1 MHTFILSDPIEPLGL
16 LVSEF
21 VHAAVSG
28 PPILPL
34 GQEVS
39 PFGLHDG
46 VSSFGTDTLGWML

>member
-1 MHTFILSDPIEPLGL
+1 MPDSSFHFGG

-21 VHAAVSG
+21 VHAAILG

-39 PFGLHDG
+39 PFVDGLHDG
-46 VSSFGTDTLGWML
+46 VSTFSTDALGWML